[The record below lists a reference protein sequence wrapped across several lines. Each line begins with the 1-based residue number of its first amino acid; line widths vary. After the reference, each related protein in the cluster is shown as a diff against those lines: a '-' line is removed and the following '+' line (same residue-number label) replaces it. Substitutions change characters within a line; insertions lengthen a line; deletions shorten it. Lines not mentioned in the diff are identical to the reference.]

1 MKKRRRNKPDPVK
14 QVLDGLFTEVLQN
27 ILQGKPPKP
36 KARPPIIKDAEV
48 ISVRDK

>member
-27 ILQGKPPKP
+27 ILGKPKT
-36 KARPPIIKDAEV
+36 RPPIIKDAEV
-48 ISVRDK
+48 ISVRNK